1 MTERIHSRPL
11 KKSESNSE
19 NAEAHFLV
27 LYNDDF
33 NTFEFVIKSLM
44 EICDHTAVQAEQCAT
59 ITHFKGKCEIKK
71 GLKNELQPM
80 QVALVKRN
88 LKALIE

>member
-1 MTERIHSRPL
+1 MAQKIHIKPEKRNEKEL
-11 KKSESNSE
+11 E

-44 EICDHTAVQAEQCAT
+44 EICDHSAVQAEQCAT
-59 ITHFKGKCEIKK
+59 ITHFKGRCEIKN
-71 GLKNELQPM
+71 GLKNHLQPM
-80 QVALVKRN
+80 QVALIKRN

>member
-1 MTERIHSRPL
+1 MTQKIHIKPVIRDSRE
-11 KKSESNSE
+11 SESS
-19 NAEAHFLV
+19 AAHFLV

-44 EICDHTAVQAEQCAT
+44 EVCDHTAEQAEQCAT
-59 ITHFKGKCEIKK
+59 ITHFKGSCDVKKGIKK
-71 GLKNELQPM
+71 DLQPM
-80 QVALVKRN
+80 QVALIKRN

>member
-1 MTERIHSRPL
+1 MAQRLHDNPL
-11 KKSESNSE
+11 TWKSSGSE

-33 NTFEFVIKSLM
+33 NTFEYVINSLV
-44 EICDHTAVQAEQCAT
+44 EVCDHTTEQAEQCAT
-59 ITHFKGKCEIKK
+59 IAHFKGKCEIKK
-71 GLKNELQPM
+71 GLKTDLQPM
-80 QVALVKRN
+80 QVALIKKN

>member
-1 MTERIHSRPL
+1 MVHREHVRPVKRTER
-11 KKSESNSE
+11 ESE

-44 EICDHTAVQAEQCAT
+44 EVCDHTAEQAEQCAT
-59 ITHFKGKCEIKK
+59 ITHFKGRCDIRK
-71 GLKNELQPM
+71 GLKNELHPM
-80 QVALVKRN
+80 QVALIKRN
-88 LKALIE
+88 LKVLIE